1 MNSPYPLKQVV
12 SVLVFATLG
21 LLAGSASAQTAD
33 YRRGYD
39 QGSRDAME
47 ASRDQHGPSG
57 PARGYITVVDA
68 KYGFRGDVC
77 DARQSV
83 QQAAAMRRHVDIRV
97 NNDLCGDPASGRIKR
112 LTIVYRCGDG
122 PEQRV
127 AGAENTQLAMSC
139 R

>member
-1 MNSPYPLKQVV
+1 MSRLFPLKQVV
-12 SVLVFATLG
+12 SVLAFATLG
-21 LLAGSASAQTAD
+21 MLAGSAAAQSAD

-39 QGSRDAME
+39 QGYRDAIE
-47 ASRDQHGPSG
+47 ASREHRGPSE
-57 PARGYITVVDA
+57 PVRGFIRVLDA

-77 DARQSV
+77 DARHAIEEIV
-83 QQAAAMRRHVDIRV
+83 GMRRHVDIRV

>member
-1 MNSPYPLKQVV
+1 MSRLFPLKQVV
-12 SVLVFATLG
+12 SVLAFATLG
-21 LLAGSASAQTAD
+21 MLAGSAAAQSAD

-39 QGSRDAME
+39 QGYRDAIE
-47 ASRDQHGPSG
+47 ASRERRGPSE
-57 PARGYITVVDA
+57 PVRGFIRVLDA

-77 DARQSV
+77 DARHAIEEIV
-83 QQAAAMRRHVDIRV
+83 GMRRHVDIRV

-127 AGAENTQLAMSC
+127 AGAENTQLSMSC